1 MDALN
6 QKRIGTPYG
15 EKSIAVYQQDIRALD
30 EPLDVMTISAFYR
43 SYAPVRG
50 TLLEAL
56 SEKGIS
62 VSALSRDPK
71 IDLRSICNIWL
82 SRKLSGV
89 GLPINRIGCMELSP
103 YADTRDAWRQVQQQI
118 LNSIS
123 AYFHMLDIA
132 SMSGLSMARI
142 GMPVPGGGHQHVDS
156 AFTAIPML
164 NECFAFLKRN
174 PYARKISIITYDERQ
189 AQDFA
194 RVLDESY
201 AAHSEQMDKSS
212 QQENRKQ
219 RALAFIS
226 YSSKDK
232 NVADNLCNKLE
243 AAGIGVWYAPRDIR
257 ANDYAS
263 AIVTAI
269 RSCTHF
275 ITLISKNSL
284 ASNHVLNEI
293 DLAFKELNRG
303 VQFFPLKL
311 DEEEMGPAFEYY
323 LSRQHWTDMRLP
335 PLERRLDELINK
347 LTNR

>member
-1 MDALN
+1 MNALN

-15 EKSIAVYQQDIRALD
+15 EKSVAVYQQDIRDLD
-30 EPLDVMTISAFYR
+30 EPLEVMTISAFYR
-43 SYAPVRG
+43 NYVPSRN
-50 TLLEAL
+50 TLLGAL
-56 SEKGIS
+56 NEKGIS
-62 VSALSRDPK
+62 VAELAEDPK
-71 IDLRSICNIWL
+71 IDLRSVCNIWL
-82 SRKLSGV
+82 SRKLSGA

-103 YADTRDAWRQVQQQI
+103 YVYTRDAWSQVQQQI

-132 SMSGLSMARI
+132 SLSGLNVSRI
-142 GMPVPGGGHQHVDS
+142 GMPVPGGGNQHVDS

-174 PYARKISIITYDERQ
+174 PHARKISIITRDENQ

-194 RVLDESY
+194 QVLEQSY
-201 AAHSEQMDKSS
+201 AAHSEQMDQTDRLEES
-212 QQENRKQ
+212 RQ
-219 RALAFIS
+219 RAMAFIS

-232 NVADNLCNKLE
+232 NVADNLCSKLE

-269 RSCTHF
+269 RGCTHF

-293 DLAFKELNRG
+293 DLAFKQLNRG
-303 VQFFPLKL
+303 IQFIPLKL

-323 LSRQHWTDMRLP
+323 LSRQHWMDMRLP